1 MFHLVDVFICR
12 NLITHLYQNI
22 TTELVVLTLIASAP
36 VSDEAQPLSI
46 VESGHDP
53 FDLWRNQ

>member
-1 MFHLVDVFICR
+1 M
-12 NLITHLYQNI
+12 YQNKI
-22 TTELVVLTLIASAP
+22 LNYKLLMLTLVASAL
-36 VSDEAQPLSI
+36 VSDEPQPLSI